1 MRHCVQLLS
10 GTTHSFN
17 LHKHNVGLNISFTD
31 EETEH
36 REVTDCPQVTM
47 VLSLTCLP
55 KNPCLKLPDGALV
68 RHISATALP
77 SILPL
82 RVVKSGSTVA
92 EQRVTLR
99 RPRK

>member
-1 MRHCVQLLS
+1 MSSSFQAMH
-10 GTTHSFN
+10 THSTFTSTTWGSIST
-17 LHKHNVGLNISFTD
+17 LQMRKLN
-31 EETEH
+31 H

-47 VLSLTCLP
+47 ALSLTCLL
-55 KNPCLKLPDGALV
+55 KNPCSKLPHVALV

-82 RVVKSGSTVA
+82 RVAKSGSTAA
-92 EQRVTLR
+92 EQRVTLS